1 MKTLDVQ
8 ARLEYARAAVAVL
21 RTLQITKVTITYRDF
36 ARAIGL
42 MSDRE
47 RWQAWHQQQV
57 RDILNLTAA
66 TERKAG
72 RKVDIEPLQ
81 FNRIVTAKKGQPGS
95 GFYKTSKIIT
105 ESQRTSN

>member
-8 ARLEYARAAVAVL
+8 ARLEYARATVAVL
-21 RTLQITKVTITYRDF
+21 RTLRITNITMSYQDF
-36 ARAIGL
+36 AKAVGL

-57 RDILNLTAA
+57 RDVLNLVAA

-72 RKVDIEPLQ
+72 AHTDNDPLEYQ
-81 FNRIVTAKKGQPGS
+81 RIVKAKTGRPGKGLH
-95 GFYKTSKIIT
+95 KVSKIVT
-105 ESQRTSN
+105 EQISN